1 MFFLNFRVIERL
13 LWKLTFVVVLVDYF
27 FSFFFLE
34 QEFLEV
40 RRLRVMKIKLK
51 IFLSEGSLEKGENE
65 VIVEYRVSFKKKV
78 FVFLLIFKL
87 RKERK

>member
-1 MFFLNFRVIERL
+1 
-13 LWKLTFVVVLVDYF
+13 
-27 FSFFFLE
+27 
-34 QEFLEV
+34 
-40 RRLRVMKIKLK
+40 MKIKLK

>member
-40 RRLRVMKIKLK
+40 RRLYVMKIKLK

>member
-1 MFFLNFRVIERL
+1 MEIDICSSVSGLFFQ
-13 LWKLTFVVVLVDYF
+13 
-27 FSFFFLE
+27 FFFLE

-78 FVFLLIFKL
+78 FIFLLIFKL

>member
-87 RKERK
+87 RKECK